1 MEFFGDSSI
10 MEKRNKE
17 EDEEKYNREID
28 GVNGLMLFI
37 VKENLNKLEV
47 DNEEE

>member
-1 MEFFGDSSI
+1 

-28 GVNGLMLFI
+28 GGNGFLELFLMLFI